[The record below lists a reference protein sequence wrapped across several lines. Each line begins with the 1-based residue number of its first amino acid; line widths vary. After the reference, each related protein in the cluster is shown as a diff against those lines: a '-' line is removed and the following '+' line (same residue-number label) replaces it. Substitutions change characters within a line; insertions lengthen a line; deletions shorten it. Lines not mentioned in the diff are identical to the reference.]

1 VGRAHDSYSGSVF
14 FYCYHECIKM
24 FLIML
29 IKYHSIT
36 AVFLDVMLP
45 NFATVV
51 HNFRYAFN
59 FYWNSCVI
67 DVVLYLKKLHFD
79 FPI

>member
-1 VGRAHDSYSGSVF
+1 
-14 FYCYHECIKM
+14 
-24 FLIML
+24 ML